1 MKIRS
6 DYVSNSSS
14 SSFVVVLSKD
24 YSLDT
29 FIAEAVKSCTDKQDY
44 DYDKSWIEEL
54 DKSNRIN
61 LEYCLNNYKLL
72 FLGDIKLDD
81 SKYDRIGKEC
91 CDKIREC
98 YGIGVGQVG
107 DFESMLGTV
116 ITNEDEHVVIQEPH
130 YESEIVVSENAM
142 RIKFRPWNG
151 ENETAEEKKD
161 RIEEMVKYIELGDG
175 GRYDAGLDV
184 IHLYEITK
192 DTILNTKDLIEAG
205 YSIELPKW
213 AKDLDLLMKR
223 LDSGDRLFNIY
234 MSQGGDGTSS
244 GKIYAINGWGS
255 DFNSNSDLEILSCE
269 SC

>member
-14 SSFVVVLSKD
+14 SSFIVVLPKD
-24 YSLDT
+24 CSLDT
-29 FIAEAVKSCTDKQDY
+29 FIAEVVKSCTEKQDY

-54 DKSNRIN
+54 DKSNRTN

-72 FLGDIKLDD
+72 FLGYIKLDD

-91 CDKIREC
+91 CDKIRAC
-98 YGIGVGQVG
+98 YGIDVGQVG
-107 DFESMLGTV
+107 KFGSMLGTV
-116 ITNEDEHVVIQEPH
+116 ITNEDGHVVIQEPR

-142 RIKFRPWNG
+142 RRKFRPWSDD
-151 ENETAEEKKD
+151 ETIEKKKH
-161 RIEEMVKYIELGDG
+161 RIAEMVKSIELGVD
-175 GRYDAGLDV
+175 GRYESGLDV

-223 LDSGDRLFNIY
+223 LESGDRLFNIY

-244 GKIYAINGWGS
+244 GKIYATNGWDS
-255 DFNSNSDLEILSCE
+255 YFNSNSDLEILSCE